1 MKTGGR
7 LFKTSKRL
15 CKQACTCFNRAR
27 TCFSFMLIKQ
37 KQIYPN
43 QPRYLKYNLR
53 EQNRNT
59 LRVAHV
65 LQSVST
71 HLNGQ
76 ETKYTIR
83 GLAAHKPTS
92 HSSMSDFVR
101 LLNCTNRT
109 KSRKTTQSAQKT
121 S

>member
-7 LFKTSKRL
+7 LFKTSTRL

-43 QPRYLKYNLR
+43 QLRYLKYNLR
-53 EQNRNT
+53 EQNGNT
-59 LRVAHV
+59 VRVAHV
-65 LQSVST
+65 LPSVST
-71 HLNGQ
+71 HLNGH

-83 GLAAHKPTS
+83 GLAAHKP
-92 HSSMSDFVR
+92 V
-101 LLNCTNRT
+101 
-109 KSRKTTQSAQKT
+109 AY
-121 S
+121 